1 MLDQSILPIDPWSRK
16 NFSKGTFMTKK
27 PEHLDSETDETERIQ
42 KLEGLVD
49 KMVPKELRMAG
60 FIWPELTPTEFA
72 KGRELEVFDAA
83 LRHHLAQG
91 GDPQEIPSAAAYA
104 RAVKGLE
111 KASVHINHQALQQQF
126 DAHFSADVKLLL
138 PLLKDREQSEQRIT
152 FARAVMITT
161 GNHDRKDE
169 RPGRWIQVFREQVA
183 RAVEEMLQRLLGGS
197 TADECK
203 KVQQPGGRD
212 AGPWGNYDPDD
223 LLTLPEFAKM
233 FFSLNHL
240 FPRGRELSASLG
252 RSGLEKAAA
261 QRWASLDNPTRER
274 LITELGTKKPKKVQK
289 VLGPVSGQPQ
299 KSAPRKPKKR
309 RTKTA

>member
-1 MLDQSILPIDPWSRK
+1 MTHKPKPD
-16 NFSKGTFMTKK
+16 SKL
-27 PEHLDSETDETERIQ
+27 EHLDSEMGEAERIRR
-42 KLEGLVD
+42 LEGLVY
-49 KMVPKELRMAG
+49 KMIPQELRMAG
-60 FIWPELTPTEFA
+60 YIWPELTPAEFTR
-72 KGRELEVFDAA
+72 GRELEVYAAA
-83 LRHHLAQG
+83 LKHHLAQG

-104 RAVKGLE
+104 LAVKGLGRT
-111 KASVHINHQALQQQF
+111 SVHMNHQAIQEQF
-126 DAHFSADVKLLL
+126 DAHFRADVKLLL

-203 KVQQPGGRD
+203 KLQQPGGRD

-289 VLGPVSGQPQ
+289 VLGPVSGQP
-299 KSAPRKPKKR
+299 KESAPRKPKNR
-309 RTKTA
+309 RTKSA

>member
-1 MLDQSILPIDPWSRK
+1 MTHKPKPD
-16 NFSKGTFMTKK
+16 SKL
-27 PEHLDSETDETERIQ
+27 EHLDSEMGEAERIRR
-42 KLEGLVD
+42 LEGLVY
-49 KMVPKELRMAG
+49 KMIPQELRMAG
-60 FIWPELTPTEFA
+60 YIWPELAPAEFTR
-72 KGRELEVFDAA
+72 GRELEVYAAA
-83 LRHHLAQG
+83 LKHHLAQG

-104 RAVKGLE
+104 LAVKGLGRT
-111 KASVHINHQALQQQF
+111 SVHMHHQAIQEQF
-126 DAHFSADVKLLL
+126 DAHFRADVKLLL

-169 RPGRWIQVFREQVA
+169 RPGRWIQVLREQVA

-261 QRWASLDNPTRER
+261 QRWASLDDPTRER

-289 VLGPVSGQPQ
+289 VLGPVSGQPK
-299 KSAPRKPKKR
+299 KSVPRKPKKR